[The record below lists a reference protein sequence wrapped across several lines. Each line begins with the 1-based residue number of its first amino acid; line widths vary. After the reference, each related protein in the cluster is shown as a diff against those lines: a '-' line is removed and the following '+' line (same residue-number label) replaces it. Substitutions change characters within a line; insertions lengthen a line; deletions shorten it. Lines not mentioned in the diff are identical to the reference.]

1 MDMEWIATLLLA
13 TAAAAAT
20 DADEVSRGA
29 AVYGDYCQNCHGE
42 GARGLAA
49 FEGDLAT
56 FRERLA
62 GTANMP
68 DMSGVLQEQEAAE
81 IFAYLRSTQGK

>member
-1 MDMEWIATLLLA
+1 MAVKWMAALLCTATATLA
-13 TAAAAAT
+13 MGT
-20 DADEVSRGA
+20 DAVSRGA
-29 AVYGDYCQNCHGE
+29 AVYGNYCQNCHGE

-68 DMSGVLQEQEAAE
+68 DMSRVLQEQEVADV
-81 IFAYLRSTQGK
+81 FAYLRSTQSP

>member
-1 MDMEWIATLLLA
+1 MDMKWISVSMLAA
-13 TAAAAAT
+13 TAAAATAT
-20 DADEVSRGA
+20 DEVSRGA

-81 IFAYLRSTQGK
+81 VFAYLRSTQGK

>member
-1 MDMEWIATLLLA
+1 MAIKSIAVLLLAA
-13 TAAAAAT
+13 TAAAAT
-20 DADEVSRGA
+20 DTDEASRGA
-29 AVYGDYCQNCHGE
+29 AVYANYCQNCHGE

-62 GTANMP
+62 GTAGMP
-68 DMSGVLQEQEAAE
+68 DMSRVLQEQEVAE
-81 IFAYLRSTQGK
+81 VFAYLRRTQSP